1 MYDSPGESDFSTTY
15 NAATYAFK
23 ALSSSSSSINQY
35 SSCLMSLSKAMTK
48 QTKSD
53 NTITWELEIL
63 LLSEREETFA
73 MAFLNFVCA
82 IFKLQRVDEAGK
94 RMHFHFR

>member
-1 MYDSPGESDFSTTY
+1 
-15 NAATYAFK
+15 
-23 ALSSSSSSINQY
+23 
-35 SSCLMSLSKAMTK
+35 MSLSKAMTK

-82 IFKLQRVDEAGK
+82 NCDCYILHDLELACVELGKECIKIMVGVCRHGVRLHLLQTAL
-94 RMHFHFR
+94 